1 MDENCSNMPMDERQ
15 SLIRDLCSPC
25 QGLRALPRSHLS
37 GRREAGEQH
46 GILRRIVSAIWE
58 ARRRRAEREIAGFIA
73 RRGGRITDEVERE
86 IGRRQ
91 LTSNW
96 SARP

>member
-1 MDENCSNMPMDERQ
+1 VT
-15 SLIRDLCSPC
+15 
-25 QGLRALPRSHLS
+25 GAAAGF
-37 GRREAGEQH
+37 GRVIAE
-46 GILRRIVSAIWE
+46 IVSAIWE
-58 ARRRRAEREIAGFIA
+58 ARRRRTEREIAEFIA

-96 SARP
+96 SARL

>member
-1 MDENCSNMPMDERQ
+1 MTPFALR
-15 SLIRDLCSPC
+15 P
-25 QGLRALPRSHLS
+25 GLRVLVTGAAAGI
-37 GRREAGEQH
+37 GRVIAE
-46 GILRRIVSAIWE
+46 IVSAIWE
-58 ARRRRAEREIAGFIA
+58 ARWRRAEREIAGFIA

>member
-1 MDENCSNMPMDERQ
+1 MDERR
-15 SLIRDLCSPC
+15 SLAHDLCSSR
-25 QGLRALPRSHLS
+25 QGLRALRRSHLS
-37 GRREAGEQH
+37 GRRGAGEQH

-58 ARRRRAEREIAGFIA
+58 ARRRRTEREIAEFIA

-96 SARP
+96 SARL